1 MSKSLSAS
9 VTGAMAVSEFSSLSV
24 SSEGERSSREAV
36 ALEAAKQPTLSGV
49 AELSTGALTA
59 VISLGGEL
67 HYAREG
73 DVIAGRYRVDAI
85 AVDGAD
91 VFDLVLGTISRL
103 KLHA

>member
-1 MSKSLSAS
+1 MLIGYSRVSTDEQDSALQRDALITAGCERIFDETMS
-9 VTGAMAVSEFSSLSV
+9 GA
-24 SSEGERSSREAV
+24 RSDRPELKA
-36 ALEAAKQPTLSGV
+36 ALDF
-49 AELSTGALTA
+49 
-59 VISLGGEL
+59 
-67 HYAREG
+67 ARKG